1 MTQMNTVK
9 GPREYLALDFGR
21 FLTSSTLVPLPRIHP
36 FYVTVTRKCLI
47 GRILVILNE
56 YRILAAELNV
66 QVGCLKALSF
76 VFEYVGS
83 QSAYDV
89 YHRRSIRGHQ
99 CSHSLLNYS
108 SHSPFY
114 SFCHPL
120 PVPLS
125 SCPSLPDTH
134 LSFTPGRICLLPKLR
149 IGVAPASMGMGGRR
163 ARCILRHNSRGYR
176 RLVCHRVSSILHCF
190 PLTMIGATR
199 CTVPLSLYH
208 LQWTCTACAQRCIVQ
223 RSPPSTRML
232 LLLTVF
238 LRQVL
243 THTLTSVGGHPF
255 TTPPKALRDNVL
267 TPTVITKISLT
278 STSTTRPHVH
288 PLS

>member
-1 MTQMNTVK
+1 M
-9 GPREYLALDFGR
+9 
-21 FLTSSTLVPLPRIHP
+21 
-36 FYVTVTRKCLI
+36 I

-66 QVGCLKALSF
+66 QVGCLSF

-108 SHSPFY
+108 PFTPSVTHCQCCSPRV
-114 SFCHPL
+114 HPL
-120 PVPLS
+120 P
-125 SCPSLPDTH
+125 DAH
-134 LSFTPGRICLLPKLR
+134 LLFTPGRICLLPKLR
-149 IGVAPASMGMGGRR
+149 IGVAPALMGMGGRCV
-163 ARCILRHNSRGYR
+163 RCIVCHNSRGYC

-190 PLTMIGATR
+190 PLTMIGATC

-208 LQWTCTACAQRCIVQ
+208 LQWTRTACAQCCIVQ
-223 RSPPSTRML
+223 CSPPSTCML

-238 LRQVL
+238 LRQVWAL
-243 THTLTSVGGHPF
+243 GTHTLTSVGGHPF
-255 TTPPKALRDNVL
+255 TTPPKVLCDNVL

-278 STSTTRPHVH
+278 SMSTTRPHVH